1 MRLTLKY
8 NNQDSQ
14 RTEDAANNQRFVLF
28 QHSNAQPLKAKQGE
42 PGESDHA
49 GHSRDRENG
58 AEQNKTEPAV
68 FRAGQKNWQESLA
81 RRKSQERKQS
91 QNRGPIGALPRP
103 IFFEGAFL
111 CFNLIPAVML
121 VIVRKMRL

>member
-49 GHSRDRENG
+49 RHSRDREDG
-58 AEQNKTEPAV
+58 TEQNKTEPAV
-68 FRAGQKNWQESLA
+68 FRAGQKNWHESLA

-91 QNRGPIGALPRP
+91 ENRGPIGTLSRP
-103 IFFEGAFL
+103 VLFEGALLFFDL
-111 CFNLIPAVML
+111 VM
-121 VIVRKMRL
+121 I